1 MLRPCRVLVLNER
14 DLRHPKAGGAE
25 THVFEI
31 MSRLA
36 ARGFEISLL
45 ASGFAGGASEECVEG
60 VDVRRLGALALYY
73 PSAAVACARGTR
85 RDRFDVVV
93 EAGETG
99 FLVPTC
105 DVEAFAE
112 RIGAL
117 LRADAAGERMSS
129 AALGWSQRFDWNLAA
144 DQMALAI
151 GAAYGGS

>member
-25 THVFEI
+25 THVFES

-45 ASGFAGGASEECVEG
+45 GRASEKCVEG
-60 VDVRRLGALALYY
+60 VAVRRFGALARYC
-73 PSAAVACARGTR
+73 PSAALACVRETR
-85 RDRFDVVV
+85 RDRFGIVV
-93 EAGETG
+93 EAGETCS
-99 FLVPTC
+99 LVPSC
-105 DVEAFAE
+105 DVGGFAE

-117 LRADAAGERMSS
+117 LRADASGERMSS